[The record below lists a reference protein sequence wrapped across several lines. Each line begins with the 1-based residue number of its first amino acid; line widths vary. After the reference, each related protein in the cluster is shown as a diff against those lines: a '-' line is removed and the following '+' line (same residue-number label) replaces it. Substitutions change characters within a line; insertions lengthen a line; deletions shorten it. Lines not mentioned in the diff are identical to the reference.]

1 MPDSMLLLS
10 FTSIFMS
17 AFLLSMSTTM
27 AASNRMHIKKSLKKL
42 DVYGEVP
49 IVQDELS
56 EPFLN
61 RVILPFTTV
70 FTRVGRKLTPIGYLA
85 NIRTRMVL
93 AGLSKDFDADRFL
106 SYKGFSLIGGGA
118 LAILF
123 MALVGRSVLQV
134 VLGAIFA
141 IGCFFLP
148 DLWLNRKIAARQKA
162 IKLALAD
169 TLDLLTISVEAG
181 LGFDAALHKVVNNTT
196 GPLSEEFYRLLQEMQ
211 LGTARDEAF
220 RNFGERTQVD
230 ELGSFILAMLQAE
243 VFGISIG
250 KVLRVQAREL
260 RIKRRQRAEEM
271 AQKAPVKIIFPLIM
285 CIFPALL
292 VVIMGPAVIQIYE
305 TLMKSF

>member
-1 MPDSMLLLS
+1 MSDSMLLLS
-10 FTSIFMS
+10 LISLFMS
-17 AFLLSMSTTM
+17 AFLLSMSTSM

-42 DVYGEVP
+42 DIYGEVST
-49 IVQDELS
+49 IQDELS

-61 RVILPFTTV
+61 RVILPLAKV
-70 FTRVGRKLTPIGYLA
+70 FTHVGRKLTPAGYLDA
-85 NIRTRMVL
+85 IRSRLVV

-106 SYKGFSLIGGGA
+106 SYKGFSLIGGST
-118 LAILF
+118 LAVLF
-123 MALVGRSVLQV
+123 IVVAGQSAAQA

-141 IGCFFLP
+141 GGCFFLP
-148 DLWLNRKIAARQKA
+148 DLWLSRKIAARQKA
-162 IKLALAD
+162 IRLALPD

-181 LGFDAALHKVVNNTT
+181 LGFDAALHKVVNNTI
-196 GPLSEEFYRLLQEMQ
+196 GPLSEEFYRLLQEIQ

-250 KVLRVQAREL
+250 KVLRVQAKEL

-271 AQKAPVKIIFPLIM
+271 AQKAPVKILFPLIT
-285 CIFPALL
+285 CIFPAVL
-292 VVIMGPAVIQIYE
+292 VVIMGPAIIQIYE
-305 TLMKSF
+305 SILKSF